1 MSETID
7 ERIPKGFRFA
17 AGYAGIR
24 KAEADDLA
32 LMISDTPASAAG
44 VFTRNVVRAAPVEV
58 SSANLFKSGG
68 VARAI
73 VCNAGNANC
82 ATPNMLEVSRK
93 TVRSAARL
101 AGARSREVL
110 VCSTGVIGEPL
121 DVSLIEA
128 KLPELFESLS
138 ADSFEPVARAIM
150 TTDTVPKMA
159 FASIETAQGPIRIAG
174 MTKGAGMIEPNMAT
188 MLGFVFTDASIK
200 PGPLRK
206 MLRSA
211 VGESFNSISVDSDTS
226 TNDTVFLLANGASG
240 VAPKGRDR
248 DAFETALRQVCEQL
262 ATSIVRD
269 GEGARK
275 LLTIYVEGA
284 ANQRDAM
291 QLARAIANSPLLK
304 TSLAGADPNWGRIL
318 MAAGKSGVKFDPLA
332 VDVFVNGWQV
342 CKRGVKADFDEPTV
356 QKTMEEDESVLR
368 LHIRGK
374 GNGQARFW
382 TCDLTEDYIKINA
395 EYRT

>member
-1 MSETID
+1 MSETTD
-7 ERIPKGFRFA
+7 QRIPKGFRFA
-17 AGYAGIR
+17 SGYAGIR
-24 KAEADDLA
+24 KANADDLA
-32 LMISDTPASAAG
+32 VMVSDGPASAAG
-44 VFTRNVVRAAPVEV
+44 VFTQNVVRAAPVEV
-58 SSANLFKSGG
+58 SASNLSKSGG

-82 ATPNMLEVSRK
+82 ATPNMLDVSRK
-93 TVRSAARL
+93 TVRAVAQL
-101 AGARSREVL
+101 AGARAREIL

-121 DVSLIEA
+121 NVELIEA
-128 KLPELFESLS
+128 NLPDLFEFLS
-138 ADSFEPVARAIM
+138 GDSFESAAKAIM
-150 TTDTVPKMA
+150 TTDTVHKVA
-159 FASIETAQGPIRIAG
+159 YATVETKGGPIRIAG

-188 MLGFVFTDASIK
+188 MLGFLFTDADIK
-200 PGPLRK
+200 PAPLRK

-211 VGESFNSISVDSDTS
+211 VDESFNSISVDSDTS

-240 VAPKGRDR
+240 VAPKKQDR
-248 DAFETALRQVCEQL
+248 GAFEAALRQVCEQL

-284 ANQRDAM
+284 ANDRDAK

-304 TSLAGADPNWGRIL
+304 TALAGADPNWGRIL

-332 VDVFVNGWQV
+332 VDVFLNGSQL
-342 CKRGVKADFDEPTV
+342 CERGVRADFDEPTV
-356 QKTMEEDESVLR
+356 QKTMEEAESVLR
-368 LHIRGK
+368 LHIRGNGK
-374 GNGQARFW
+374 GQARFW